1 MRGRLIKRIRN
12 TILAYA
18 RLIEPRQ
25 LGILK
30 ISCPLCDFPVLVRLA
45 AGEMGLRCPR
55 CRGSV
60 VHMSMAHALKAY
72 CDTLGN
78 YSVYELASRGPLVK
92 YLRRACGSLTVSEFW
107 PDVSPGQLNNGIQCQ
122 NVERLTFSDGSFDLC
137 TSTEVFEHVVDDITG
152 FCEIRRVLRA
162 GGIFIFSVPLRL
174 NEKTLERAVVVD
186 GEICHLEEPEYHDD
200 LLRGPG
206 KVLAYR
212 TYGFDITD
220 KLLEAGFSTAIIDT
234 SAKEYFDGLGRSII
248 VATV

>member
-1 MRGRLIKRIRN
+1 MRPLVKRIRN
-12 TILAYA
+12 TSLAYA

-25 LGILK
+25 LRILK

-45 AGEMGLRCPR
+45 REERGLRCPR
-55 CRGSV
+55 CRGGV
-60 VHMSMAHALKAY
+60 VHMCMAHVLNANFDSLSE
-72 CDTLGN
+72 
-78 YSVYELASRGPLVK
+78 YSVYELSSRGPMVK
-92 YLRRACGSLTVSEFW
+92 YLKRSCKSLTVSEFW
-107 PDVSPGQLNNGIQCQ
+107 PDVSPGQWKNGIQCQ
-122 NVERLTFSDGSFDLC
+122 NVERLTFSDESFDLC
-137 TSTEVFEHVVDDITG
+137 TSTEVFEHVVDDLTG
-152 FCEIRRVLRA
+152 FREIRRVLKV

-174 NEKTLERAVVVD
+174 NEKTLERAVIID

-200 LLRGPG
+200 ILRGPG

-234 SAKEYFDGLGRSII
+234 SAKEYFDGLGRSLI

>member
-1 MRGRLIKRIRN
+1 MRPLIKRIRN

-18 RLIEPRQ
+18 RLIELRQ

-45 AGEMGLRCPR
+45 RGEMGLRCPR

-60 VHMSMAHALKAY
+60 VHMSMAHVLNAC
-72 CDTLGN
+72 CDTLCS
-78 YSVYELASRGPLVK
+78 YTVYELASRGPLLK
-92 YLRRACGSLTVSEFW
+92 YLRRSSESLTVSEFW
-107 PDVSPGQLNNGIQCQ
+107 PDVSPGQWKNGIQCQ
-122 NVERLTFSDGSFDLC
+122 DVERLTFSDGSFDLC
-137 TSTEVFEHVVDDITG
+137 TSTEVFEHVVDDLTG

-220 KLLEAGFSTAIIDT
+220 KLLEAGFSTATIDT
-234 SAKEYFDGLGRSII
+234 SAKQHFDGLGRSLI
-248 VATV
+248 VAKV